1 MREVRREA
9 VLTVYSVCMLI
20 VGCGS
25 ADKPARTSQTAQ
37 PDGSAAPAATA
48 AEIPTA
54 FRGVYEISDGCA
66 AATRAGGM
74 TDGSILV
81 RSDSIDSNEDSCNLK
96 SISASSTT
104 AFMGVFECSSEGE
117 AYERTRAIRIADRNQ
132 VMFDDYAEPYQR
144 CATEAPP
151 RPQYAA
157 VEEEAPPSASA
168 PAPALEL
175 PKRLS
180 CDKAAI
186 SRWEDGTMIY
196 DLGSRPATVTFPRQ
210 KYIFT
215 GTFTQD
221 SRTQGTLSLQGMLN
235 VSTGQLSGGVNRT
248 EHLEVVSVDT
258 DGLYTIKNS
267 AGIQYCLADADTSS
281 NGQDSEPSIEARQQ
295 QPSAPAGMSREDAY
309 VASYAREL
317 SATWMQG
324 GACGQLLSVMNQM
337 SQSNHPANVRVM
349 QMDRMFDKAYDAG
362 CIMQ

>member
-1 MREVRREA
+1 MRGVRRET
-9 VLTVYSVCMLI
+9 VLAAYSVCMLM

-25 ADKPARTSQTAQ
+25 ADKPAPPSPNAQ
-37 PDGSAAPAATA
+37 PVGSATPTATA
-48 AEIPTA
+48 AEIPAA

-66 AATRAGGM
+66 AAARTGGM
-74 TDGSILV
+74 TDGAILV
-81 RSDSIDSNEDSCNLK
+81 RSDSIDGYEDSCQLK

-117 AYERTRAIRIADRNQ
+117 TDERTRSIRIAERDQ

-157 VEEEAPPSASA
+157 VEEEVPPSASV
-168 PAPALEL
+168 PTPALEL
-175 PKRLS
+175 PKHLS

-196 DLGSRPATVTFPRQ
+196 DLETRPATVTFPRQ

-221 SRTQGTLSLQGMLN
+221 SRTQGTLSLEGMLN

-258 DGLYTIKNS
+258 DGLYTVKNS
-267 AGIQYCLADADTSS
+267 AGVQYCLADAGASS
-281 NGQDSEPSIEARQQ
+281 NGQDSEPSIAARQQ
-295 QPSAPAGMSREDAY
+295 QPSAPAGMSKEDAY

-317 SATWMQG
+317 SAAWMQG
-324 GACGQLLSVMNQM
+324 GACGQLLNVMTQM
-337 SQSNHPANVRVM
+337 SQSSHPANVRVM